1 MNTRKT
7 PIFLLFL
14 ALLAIFAPAAAC
26 GSGGSGG
33 SGGGSGVCFDY
44 ADFTG
49 DSPTVSFKTDV
60 LPILR
65 TSCGLSSSCH
75 GSETAP
81 GPGQPYFGA
90 SISSGDMTAD
100 QIKKIFDQSL
110 NKASVANPDMKVINA
125 NHPETSFL
133 LFKLDGDPTLGGNQL
148 CDTLTCAADKSC
160 GVSMPQGGPTLP
172 AASRDIIRRWIAQGA
187 KNDG

>member
-7 PIFLLFL
+7 PISLLFL
-14 ALLAIFAPAAAC
+14 AFVAPAAAC
-26 GSGGSGG
+26 GSGG

-44 ADFTG
+44 ADFAG
-49 DSPTVSFKTDV
+49 DSPAVSFKTDV

-65 TSCGLSSSCH
+65 TSCGLSASCH
-75 GSETAP
+75 GSESPPSPA
-81 GPGQPYFGA
+81 QPYYGA
-90 SISSGDMTAD
+90 SLSSGEMTAD
-100 QIKKIFDQSL
+100 QIEKIFDQSL

-133 LFKLDGDPTLGGNQL
+133 LFKLDGDPALTGNQL
-148 CDTLTCAADKSC
+148 CGTLTCAADETC
-160 GVSMPQGGPTLP
+160 GSSMPQGGPTLP
-172 AASRDIIRRWIAQGA
+172 ADSRDTLRRWIAQGA